1 MNPEPS
7 VESLIDH
14 QLKSLPPLAAPDS
27 LLPRVLAA
35 LEARAAL
42 PWYRR
47 AWQTWPRGGQILS
60 LAALAAA
67 CAAFGLAGGHF
78 SNSDL
83 VRPTA
88 GAWGLATV
96 VANLL
101 ATLGQALL
109 LTLKHLSP
117 TWLAAALLVLATG
130 WFSCIGLGTALFRL
144 AAVRR

>member
-7 VESLIDH
+7 LESLIDRE
-14 QLKSLPPLAAPDS
+14 LKSLPPLAAPGS

-35 LEARAAL
+35 LEAHAAL

-67 CAAFGLAGGHF
+67 CAIFCLAGGHL
-78 SNSDL
+78 SNTSL
-83 VRPTA
+83 VRPT
-88 GAWGLATV
+88 GNAWGLAA
-96 VANLL
+96 VAANVL

-109 LTLKHLSP
+109 LALKHLNP
-117 TWLAAALLVLATG
+117 TWLAAALLMLATG

>member
-7 VESLIDH
+7 LESLVDRE
-14 QLKSLPPLAAPDS
+14 LKSLPPLAAPDS

-35 LEARAAL
+35 LAARAAL

-47 AWQTWPRGGQILS
+47 AWQTWPRGGQIVS

-67 CAAFGLAGGHF
+67 CAAFGLAGGQL

-83 VRPTA
+83 LRPTA
-88 GAWGLATV
+88 GAFGLVVV
-96 VANLL
+96 VANLV
-101 ATLGQALL
+101 ATLAEALL
-109 LTLKHLSP
+109 LTLKHLNP

-130 WFSCIGLGTALFRL
+130 WFSCVGLGTALFRL